1 MQQATPEHGQEEQ
14 APAEGDSRLEIE
26 RLRVIIKDYA
36 AICKASQRDIHRLE
50 RKQEPVAWRV
60 YDTDGS
66 ESVYSLYEQ
75 ARTAA
80 DEMNWSVEP
89 LYRQPSLTNAE
100 RAAVRHFAE
109 AIHAF
114 ACPYAATLRG
124 LLERTK

>member
-1 MQQATPEHGQEEQ
+1 M
-14 APAEGDSRLEIE
+14 GDSEKKQVLFARWIMSP
-26 RLRVIIKDYA
+26 A
-36 AICKASQRDIHRLE
+36 AGYCRQNPDGSRYDWAAYE
-50 RKQEPVAWRV
+50 RKQGPVAWRV

-89 LYRQPSLTNAE
+89 LYRQQSLTDAE
-100 RAAVRHFAE
+100 RVAIDAAVRITDSYDDEMDGF
-109 AIHAF
+109 
-114 ACPYAATLRG
+114 PSGVAATLRG